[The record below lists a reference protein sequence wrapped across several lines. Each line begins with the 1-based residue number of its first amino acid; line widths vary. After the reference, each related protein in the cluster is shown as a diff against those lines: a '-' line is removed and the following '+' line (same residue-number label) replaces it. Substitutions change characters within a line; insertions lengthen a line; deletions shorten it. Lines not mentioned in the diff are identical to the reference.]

1 MEISIFAKERRSRE
15 GRAFHTFF
23 ATLTKKDGT
32 EVPVSVK
39 FRKECGEPDAAKCP
53 QNIIVDK
60 EHCNLSRKRFLNEST
75 GELVE
80 TNTLW
85 VSQWAGGSEYVDHSM
100 DDFED

>member
-1 MEISIFAKERRSRE
+1 MEISIFAKERRTRE
-15 GRAFHTFF
+15 GRSFHTYFT
-23 ATLTKKDGT
+23 TLTKKDGSQL
-32 EVPVSVK
+32 VAAVK
-39 FRKECGEPDAAKCP
+39 FRRECGEPDPAACP

-60 EHCNLSRKRFLNEST
+60 EHCNLSRKNFLNEST
-75 GELVE
+75 GELVQ